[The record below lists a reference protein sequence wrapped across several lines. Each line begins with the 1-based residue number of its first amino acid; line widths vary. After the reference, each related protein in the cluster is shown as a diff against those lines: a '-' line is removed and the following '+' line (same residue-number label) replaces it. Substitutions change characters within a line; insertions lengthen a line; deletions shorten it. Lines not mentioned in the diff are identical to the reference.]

1 MWRAAEGGGS
11 LQGEGRAGRAGGL
24 WAQGRLCVWGRRVAR
39 LCPCRGS
46 SGVQNGL
53 LVVNMLMDG
62 HRGLAEQLAS
72 CDLLAVLQSC
82 WRDGQSS
89 GRPQAVLALSAI
101 NRLAEHR
108 LPLGP
113 QAAGTALPSLP
124 VPRRRGCHRRGR
136 LARQGRAPQGV
147 LCVSERPGWAHVS
160 LSRQAERSHWT
171 RRACSCC
178 WVAWTTASCPRRW
191 WWPWSGS
198 SAAKALLPLA
208 RWPSCCRT
216 TAASGCCCAAW
227 SCWGQRRL

>member
-1 MWRAAEGGGS
+1 M
-11 LQGEGRAGRAGGL
+11 
-24 WAQGRLCVWGRRVAR
+24 AR

-124 VPRRRGCHRRGR
+124 GRCHGP
-136 LARQGRAPQGV
+136 AGATGGAASPGRAEHPEG
-147 LCVSERPGWAHVS
+147 
-160 LSRQAERSHWT
+160 
-171 RRACSCC
+171 CS
-178 WVAWTTASCPRRW
+178 V
-191 WWPWSGS
+191 
-198 SAAKALLPLA
+198 
-208 RWPSCCRT
+208 
-216 TAASGCCCAAW
+216 
-227 SCWGQRRL
+227 